1 MTSDRNHIVSLR
13 EQTPLSRATATPAN
27 TRWELATLMPRQ
39 LPTQESQLKISWKF
53 KFELV
58 SKQAFNFTRRKNNLL
73 SVPNST
79 SFPGGRSALL
89 TAAAVL
95 GEVRV
100 HTPQRA
106 PAP

>member
-1 MTSDRNHIVSLR
+1 M
-13 EQTPLSRATATPAN
+13 QTCHAEARAA
-27 TRWELATLMPRQ
+27 
-39 LPTQESQLKISWKF
+39 TQESQLKISSKF
-53 KFELV
+53 KFKLV
-58 SKQAFNFTRRKNNLL
+58 PKQTFNFTRSKNNLL

-79 SFPGGRSALL
+79 FFPRGRSALL